1 MAPKGKRVA
10 AAPSAIKKDKAPAK
24 PVNPL
29 FEKREK
35 RFGIGGTPAPK
46 HDLHRFVKWPKYVRI
61 QRQRRVLNQRLKVPP
76 ALHRFTK
83 AADKNLAETIF
94 KLLLKYRPED
104 KAAKKQRL
112 LSEAEAREKGTK
124 TDKKKPVV
132 VKYGLNHVTH
142 LVETGKAKLVVIAHD
157 VDPIEL
163 VVWLPAVCRKMDVPY
178 IIVKG
183 KARLGTVVHMKN
195 AAALALTAVKG
206 EDQRE
211 LDKVLES
218 ARTGF
223 NDAPRMSWGG
233 GIMGPK
239 SQAKARKRDR
249 ELQKDLAQRLG

>member
-1 MAPKGKRVA
+1 MSSQGA
-10 AAPSAIKKDKAPAK
+10 AAA
-24 PVNPL
+24 
-29 FEKREK
+29 
-35 RFGIGGTPAPK
+35 
-46 HDLHRFVKWPKYVRI
+46 
-61 QRQRRVLNQRLKVPP
+61 Q
-76 ALHRFTK
+76 
-83 AADKNLAETIF
+83 
-94 KLLLKYRPED
+94 
-104 KAAKKQRL
+104 
-112 LSEAEAREKGTK
+112 
-124 TDKKKPVV
+124 
-132 VKYGLNHVTH
+132 
-142 LVETGKAKLVVIAHD
+142 
-157 VDPIEL
+157 
-163 VVWLPAVCRKMDVPY
+163 
-178 IIVKG
+178 G

>member
-1 MAPKGKRVA
+1 MCMLLATRMLASAGQPLRHCSTPVAELQASDTMSYGKSGS
-10 AAPSAIKKDKAPAK
+10 SAS
-24 PVNPL
+24 
-29 FEKREK
+29 E
-35 RFGIGGTPAPK
+35 T
-46 HDLHRFVKWPKYVRI
+46 
-61 QRQRRVLNQRLKVPP
+61 
-76 ALHRFTK
+76 AL
-83 AADKNLAETIF
+83 
-94 KLLLKYRPED
+94 
-104 KAAKKQRL
+104 
-112 LSEAEAREKGTK
+112 
-124 TDKKKPVV
+124 
-132 VKYGLNHVTH
+132 
-142 LVETGKAKLVVIAHD
+142 HD
-157 VDPIEL
+157 VDSEGA
-163 VVWLPAVCRKMDVPY
+163 WAAQ
-178 IIVKG
+178 G